1 MEKFMY
7 CLKCGEER
15 EIEIKQEVESYPVK
29 NENIEVSAQVTYCK
43 HCGEQI
49 WNEELDDNNLKEA
62 YKIYRVKHGLLQPE
76 DIKRIREKYQLT
88 QTTFAK
94 ILGFGEKTI
103 ARYETGNIQDAAQN
117 NLMELADFPNVFE
130 HLLNKS
136 IEVITCSEYERAKE
150 ALNRLKPCIIEGT
163 KSISYQKNPHKNLY
177 NFENKYFGGLTYVN
191 IG

>member
-1 MEKFMY
+1 MY

-29 NENIEVSAQVTYCK
+29 NEKIEVSAQVTYCK

-62 YKIYRVKHGLLQPE
+62 YKIYRVKHGLLQPK

-103 ARYETGNIQDAAQN
+103 ARYETGSIQDVAQN
-117 NLMELADFPNVFE
+117 NLMELADFSDVFE

-136 IEVITCSEYERAKE
+136 IEAITSSEYERAKE
-150 ALNRLKPCIIEGT
+150 ALNRFKPCVIEGT
-163 KSISYQKNPHKNLY
+163 KAISYQKNPHKNLY
-177 NFENKYFGGLTYVN
+177 NFENKYFGGLPYVN
-191 IG
+191 NL